1 MVRVKAALHLGLT
14 IPYPLIII
22 PFFNV
27 IPFADIRRN
36 A

>member
-1 MVRVKAALHLGLT
+1 MVRVKTALHLGLT
-14 IPYPLIII
+14 IPYPLITV

-27 IPFADIRRN
+27 IPLADIRRN